1 MEFDESK
8 IYTPINADKVKI
20 GSKGYYA
27 DDLKTL
33 KERVNSHSG
42 RWRGEVNEIYDTD
55 STYRFSIK
63 NNTKFALFYLVEEP
77 EEKKYRPYHNTA
89 EIPSGA
95 LLKIVVSSDNTRFL
109 ITAVDDKMVYLGPHG
124 WVDLYDLYKYYTW
137 SNGTPCGKEEQEN
150 DGGLYNEI

>member
-8 IYTPINADKVKI
+8 VYTPINADKVKI

-33 KERVNSHSG
+33 KERVNSHSK
-42 RWRGEVNEIYDTD
+42 RWLGEVDKIYDTG
-55 STYRFSIK
+55 STYRFAIK
-63 NNTKFALFYLVEEP
+63 NNTKFALFYLVEES
-77 EEKKYRPYHNTA
+77 EEKKYRPYHNTS
-89 EIPSGA
+89 EIPGGA
-95 LLKIVVSSDNTRFL
+95 LFNIVVSRDDTRLL

-137 SNGTPCGKEEQEN
+137 LDGTPCGKEEQE
-150 DGGLYNEI
+150 GGKED

>member
-8 IYTPINADKVKI
+8 VYTPVNADKVKI

-33 KERVNSHSG
+33 EERVNSHSG
-42 RWRGEVNEIYDTD
+42 RWLGEVDKIYDTD
-55 STYRFSIK
+55 STYRFAIK

-77 EEKKYRPYHNTA
+77 EEKKYQPYHNTD

-95 LLKIVVSSDNTRFL
+95 LFSIVVSTDGTRLL
-109 ITAVDDKMVYLGPHG
+109 ITAAEDKRVYLGPQG
-124 WVDLYDLYKYYTW
+124 WVDLFDLYKYFTW
-137 SNGTPCGKEEQEN
+137 PNGIPCGKKVE
-150 DGGLYNEI
+150 